1 MFLYHAASLIF
12 SFLFS
17 LNIFF
22 IPYLFHV
29 CSMHLYIYFCYKWL
43 NSALFDQHVFK
54 VNCAMRVHV
63 SKHLSCI
70 LLIKAQHSF
79 V

>member
-1 MFLYHAASLIF
+1 
-12 SFLFS
+12 
-17 LNIFF
+17 
-22 IPYLFHV
+22 
-29 CSMHLYIYFCYKWL
+29 MHLYIYFCYKWL
-43 NSALFDQHVFK
+43 NSALFDQHVLK